1 MPAGITPFVPS
12 VGVTLK
18 NTPLHVVVLIG
29 VTAAFG
35 LIVTVTVNVVF
46 VPQLTVVGV
55 TIYVAVCAA
64 LVGFTK
70 LPVILAA
77 PLPLAPP
84 VILPVTLGAL
94 QLYNVPAGTIPFVP
108 FTGVSV
114 NNTPVQLTPVIALIL
129 AVGFTVTVNVKF
141 PFTPQLTEVG
151 VIVYVA
157 VCVVFVGLVNVPV
170 IIDAPL
176 PVPPPVILPVT
187 DGALQLYNVPAGTT
201 PLIPLVGDD
210 VNNTPLHVVDVIAL
224 IVAFGFTVTVKVNT
238 APVQLPEVGVTV

>member
-1 MPAGITPFVPS
+1 
-12 VGVTLK
+12 
-18 NTPLHVVVLIG
+18 
-29 VTAAFG
+29 
-35 LIVTVTVNVVF
+35 
-46 VPQLTVVGV
+46 
-55 TIYVAVCAA
+55 
-64 LVGFTK
+64 
-70 LPVILAA
+70 
-77 PLPLAPP
+77 
-84 VILPVTLGAL
+84 
-94 QLYNVPAGTIPFVP
+94 
-108 FTGVSV
+108 
-114 NNTPVQLTPVIALIL
+114 LIL